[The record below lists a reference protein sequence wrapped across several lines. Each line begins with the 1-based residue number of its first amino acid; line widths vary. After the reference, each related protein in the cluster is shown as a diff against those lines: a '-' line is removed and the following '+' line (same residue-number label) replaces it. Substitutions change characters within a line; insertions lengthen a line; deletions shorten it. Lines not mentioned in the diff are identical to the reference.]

1 MNNSVPKLQD
11 AIEAAI
17 KQYVAEKTR
26 EAIQEVKRKLD
37 EGLPEIAAQI
47 GVRVAQV
54 MNAADVDSVI
64 QIRLTPTIG
73 GLRRG

>member
-1 MNNSVPKLQD
+1 MQSVPNLQD
-11 AIEAAI
+11 AIETAI

-26 EAIQEVKRKLD
+26 EAIQDVKRKLD
-37 EGLPEIAAQI
+37 EQLPEIAAEI
-47 GVRVAQV
+47 GVRVAQI
-54 MNAADVDSVI
+54 MNDRDIDSVI

>member
-1 MNNSVPKLQD
+1 MQSVPNLQD
-11 AIEAAI
+11 VIETAI

-37 EGLPEIAAQI
+37 ESLPEITAEI

>member
-26 EAIQEVKRKLD
+26 EAIQEVQRKLD
-37 EGLPEIAAQI
+37 DGLPEIAAQI